1 MAPRS
6 EERKMFTLK
15 VFSIYLTEKKY
26 ILYICTSKL
35 KKGLIY
41 RYFTIEKNVDFE
53 FFSIYL
59 TIDKNV
65 DAVGPKLYID
75 SIENTFV
82 KDTFKIF

>member
-53 FFSIYL
+53 VL
-59 TIDKNV
+59 K
-65 DAVGPKLYID
+65 
-75 SIENTFV
+75 IEKQFDFEVHQNQGLH
-82 KDTFKIF
+82 

>member
-26 ILYICTSKL
+26 ILSICTSKL

-41 RYFTIEKNVDFE
+41 RYFTIEKNVDLE
-53 FFSIYL
+53 VIYFKSGIL
-59 TIDKNV
+59 KYFKNYKKV
-65 DAVGPKLYID
+65 
-75 SIENTFV
+75 
-82 KDTFKIF
+82 